1 MISGTPF
8 WIADIDVHWEWIGPL
23 VAGVDPSDNAGDDL
37 RASCHEGRALC
48 LISDDGL
55 LIVEL
60 QPSRYGNGELDLFVR
75 MAVSRGERGS
85 IQRNDAHL
93 DAIANELRAT
103 RLVFHTRRPGMH
115 KVLNPEWSV
124 SYTAFERAVHG
135 NEVRS
140 GSGDTRATSLG

>member
-55 LIVEL
+55 LVVSL

>member
-8 WIADIDVHWEWIGPL
+8 WIADIDVNWEWIGPL
-23 VAGVDPSDNAGDDL
+23 VEGVDPGDNAGDDL
-37 RASCHEGRALC
+37 RASCREGRALC

-55 LIVEL
+55 LVVEL

-75 MAVSRGERGS
+75 MAVSKGERGS
-85 IQRNDAHL
+85 IQRSDAHL
-93 DAIANELRAT
+93 DAIANELGAT

-140 GSGDTRATSLG
+140 GTGDACAASPG